1 MPPEYERG
9 YADGFSDGFDEGV
22 FKVEQDLAMKEGY
35 STDRGMRYIQGRQR
49 LPGRRRYSP
58 RTSRRSVN
66 RKKPR
71 KARKLSSWQR
81 YIKNK
86 KNHIKL
92 RSGKLNL
99 KKMAVQFRKTK
110 AGKKKK

>member
-1 MPPEYERG
+1 MPPSRYRQEQHMYDEGYRDGYDDCMRENRRRMAPRYERL
-9 YADGFSDGFDEGV
+9 
-22 FKVEQDLAMKEGY
+22 K
-35 STDRGMRYIQGRQR
+35 
-49 LPGRRRYSP
+49 P
-58 RTSRRSVN
+58 RRST
-66 RKKPR
+66 RTRAPPRRSTKP
-71 KARKLSSWQR
+71 RKLSSWQK

>member
-1 MPPEYERG
+1 MPRRQG
-9 YADGFSDGFDEGV
+9 YAFSPSDMYDAGYDDGYGD
-22 FKVEQDLAMKEGY
+22 AMREM
-35 STDRGMRYIQGRQR
+35 MRSNRN
-49 LPGRRRYSP
+49 LPTKNRSSK
-58 RTSRRSVN
+58 RTQ
-66 RKKPR
+66 KP
-71 KARKLSSWQR
+71 KPTRKLSAWQK

-110 AGKKKK
+110 KK